1 LISRR
6 GVITVVSVMILLLA
20 GCSEKSDRSRAF
32 HVYGGL
38 DSTDVSIG
46 DIARFQVWAKGA
58 VERKI
63 DFPLME
69 IDDSNVN
76 VSEGTEIKGEFAEDK
91 GIEFQLIFWDTG
103 SFVIPPYEVHVLN
116 AQGDEVEYTIAT
128 DSVEVTVHSLISEAE
143 PVLRDIKPPVPI
155 PTIIPWK
162 IILSLLGIALSVA
175 ALVWMWRKR
184 IQDANEEKPQFIV
197 PSKPPYE
204 VAMDKLDRLRSQSPS
219 TAKEVK
225 IYYAELSY
233 LLREYLEHQYFVRA
247 IEMTT
252 LEIETARHLIPA
264 DKEKL
269 DCVIDMLKR
278 SDLAKF
284 ARFRPDISECKKDLN
299 VIDDFLK
306 TTRLHWTTTRNGVK
320 PMEAV

>member
-1 LISRR
+1 MIPCR
-6 GVITVVSVMILLLA
+6 GVITGVSLMILILA

-38 DSTDVSIG
+38 DTTSVSIG
-46 DIARFQVWAKGA
+46 DIARFQVWAMGA
-58 VERKI
+58 GERKI

-76 VSEGTEIKGEFAEDK
+76 VSEGTEIEGEFAGDK
-91 GIEFQLIFWDTG
+91 GIEFQITFWDTG
-103 SFVIPPYEVHVLN
+103 SFVIPPYAVQVLN
-116 AQGDEVEYTIAT
+116 AEEDQVEYTIAT
-128 DSVEVTVHSLISEAE
+128 DSVEVTVQSLISEAE
-143 PVLRDIKPPVPI
+143 PVLRDIKPPVSI
-155 PTIIPWK
+155 PTIIPWE
-162 IILSLLGIALSVA
+162 IIFSFLGIALSVV
-175 ALVWMWRKR
+175 ALIWMWRKR
-184 IQDANEEKPQFIV
+184 VQAENEDKPQIIV

-204 VAMDKLDRLRSQSPS
+204 VAMEKLDRLRNQSTCTS
-219 TAKEVK
+219 NEVK
-225 IYYAELSY
+225 IYYADLSY

-252 LEIETARHLIPA
+252 SEIEDARHLIPA
-264 DKEKL
+264 DQEKL
-269 DCVIDMLKR
+269 DLVLEMLKR

-284 ARFRPDISECKKDLN
+284 ARYRPDISDCKKDLN
-299 VIDDFLK
+299 VIGDYLK